1 MFNWNMYAPYYE
13 EAKRVEQERIE
24 HGLRKTA
31 IKECDDFNCC
41 FAGTKL

>member
-24 HGLRKTA
+24 HGLRGCKH
-31 IKECDDFNCC
+31 IEECINEVMEV
-41 FAGTKL
+41 